1 MITPSRPGQPP
12 ITWANVDAKQFES
25 VGYAQ
30 ASRQL
35 FFKFRYSKV
44 LCFEDIPQFRY
55 KGLIAAPRI
64 DAYYSSYI
72 KDQFLCKEVAAG
84 SI

>member
-1 MITPSRPGQPP
+1 MITPGKPGQPP
-12 ITWANVDAKQFES
+12 ITWAQVDAKQFES

-30 ASRQL
+30 ASRKL
-35 FFKFRYSKV
+35 FIKFRNSKII
-44 LCFEDIPQFRY
+44 CFEDIPQFRY
-55 KGLIAAPRI
+55 KGLMAAPRI

-72 KDQFLCKEVAAG
+72 KDQFLSKEVAAG

>member
-1 MITPSRPGQPP
+1 MITPGKPGQPP
-12 ITWANVDAKQFES
+12 IAWANVDAKQFES

-35 FFKFRYSKV
+35 FIKFRNSKI

-55 KGLIAAPRI
+55 KGLMSAPRI

-72 KDQFLCKEVAAG
+72 KDQFLFKEVAAG
-84 SI
+84 AI

>member
-1 MITPSRPGQPP
+1 MITPSKPGQPP
-12 ITWANVDAKQFES
+12 ITWAQVNAKQFES

-30 ASRQL
+30 SSRQL
-35 FFKFRYSKV
+35 FIKFRNSKI

-55 KGLIAAPRI
+55 KGLMSAPRI

-72 KDQFLCKEVAAG
+72 KDQFLVKEVQGAVF
-84 SI
+84 